1 MDKDVVL
8 LPGRRDHGVGWNERK
23 REKACMNG
31 HSRRVLTSA
40 QVASACELID
50 RGGYTVKAMAARL
63 GVHRS
68 TLYRAIRQD
77 VVDRIL
83 HIGRYS
89 VGVPMS
95 PGRRRAMVREA
106 ARESRLANRADTED
120 AELERFLDDALDDI
134 TDLE

>member
-1 MDKDVVL
+1 MK
-8 LPGRRDHGVGWNERK
+8 GK

-89 VGVPMS
+89 VGVPVS
-95 PGRRRAMVREA
+95 PDHRRAMDREA

-120 AELERFLDDALDDI
+120 AELEKFLDAALDEI